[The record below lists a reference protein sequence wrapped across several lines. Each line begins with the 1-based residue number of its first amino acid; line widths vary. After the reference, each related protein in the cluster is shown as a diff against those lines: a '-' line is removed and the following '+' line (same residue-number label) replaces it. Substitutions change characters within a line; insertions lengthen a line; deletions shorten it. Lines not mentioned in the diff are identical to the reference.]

1 MTGRR
6 GRSRGDAGSTTVGI
20 GHGAVFGRRPAAD
33 DRRDPARQPAERRA
47 EASEWAEAVEVPP
60 AETTSKPQDLPMG
73 RRIAAMPGRIGLV
86 VCAFAFGAL
95 LLPVFLVS
103 FPETPVAATVSNGG
117 GYPVRLSTINASLVS
132 HGDGRLLRVEGRIS
146 NPAAIAAAVP
156 PLRIDFAD
164 RSAGLRSRT
173 LQTSVDHLSAGTSID
188 FVTMIAV
195 PEEAKGEVRVGFVG
209 TSREGSQ

>member
-6 GRSRGDAGSTTVGI
+6 GRNLNDVGRTASAS
-20 GHGAVFGRRPAAD
+20 GPVFGRRQGAEEPFGPATRPHD
-33 DRRDPARQPAERRA
+33 GSAETV
-47 EASEWAEAVEVPP
+47 EWAEAVELPRAAP
-60 AETTSKPQDLPMG
+60 ASMAAASPKA
-73 RRIAAMPGRIGLV
+73 RRIAAMPGRIGLF

-95 LLPVFLVS
+95 LLPALLVS

-146 NPAAIAAAVP
+146 NPAAVAAAVP

-173 LQTSVDHLSAGTSID
+173 LQTSVDRLNAGTSID
-188 FVTMIAV
+188 FVTMVAV
-195 PEEAKGEVRVGFVG
+195 PDEAKGDVRVGFVE
-209 TSREGSQ
+209 TSSEGGR